1 MSGAKILAFAGST
14 REASLN
20 KKLLAIAVEGA
31 RGAGAEIKV
40 VDLRDYPMP
49 IYDGD
54 LEEREG
60 IPENCKR
67 FHALLEAHD
76 GLLIATPEN
85 NYSMSAV
92 LKNTIDWTSRAFD
105 DKPSRHYYSGK
116 TAALISAAGTV
127 GGLVGMIHLR
137 QVLNALKVL
146 VIPEQYGIVFAFREV
161 DENGDLKEEHVA
173 PAKAVGARLAEV
185 VAKIYG

>member
-20 KKLLAIAVEGA
+20 KKLLAIAAEGA
-31 RGAGAEIKV
+31 REAGAEVTVI
-40 VDLRDYPMP
+40 DLRDYPMP

-54 LEEREG
+54 LEASDG
-60 IPENCKR
+60 IPENGR
-67 FHALLEAHD
+67 QLHVLLEAHD

-85 NYSMSAV
+85 NFSMSAV

-105 DKPSRHYYSGK
+105 DTPTLHYYRGK
-116 TAALISAAGTV
+116 TAALVSAAGTY
-127 GGLVGMIHLR
+127 GGIIGMTQLR
-137 QVLNALKVL
+137 QVLAAFRVM

-161 DENGDLKEEHVA
+161 DENGNLKEEHIA

-185 VAKIYG
+185 VEKICG